1 MVARLPAYPPTRGAR
16 RPRRAIHLPGVP
28 PGARAYPA
36 GAPISSRRN
45 GGKEGPG
52 GFPPFQ
58 KGGFAWIFI
67 EGAPGAFDPGPPV
80 RGLLAAVGC
89 TDRAKTSRA
98 LPPAPLAGAC
108 GNWGPRRSPAKRVRW
123 GEFPGEAPPVADK
136 ASRKK
141 GAARLAGHFGPGIA
155 MPRRE
160 QGPSGGNELS
170 TVEGVSFA
178 ACGEANDLK
187 LVPTKRAAMHG
198 RSLPCLY
205 SPPPPWTP
213 GPGPAGPG
221 GFPTAFD
228 IKSGAPAGQAR
239 PRGSPGK
246 WNAGGWYPPLR
257 AWRLPAPR
265 GVDTPANER
274 RVRDAAPYRVRL
286 GEGGSV

>member
-1 MVARLPAYPPTRGAR
+1 MVARLPVYPPTRGAR

-28 PGARAYPA
+28 PRARAYPA

-45 GGKEGPG
+45 SGKEGPG

-108 GNWGPRRSPAKRVRW
+108 SNWGPRRSPAKRVRW

-155 MPRRE
+155 MPQRE
-160 QGPSGGNELS
+160 QGPCGGNELS
-170 TVEGVSFA
+170 GLPGSE
-178 ACGEANDLK
+178 
-187 LVPTKRAAMHG
+187 
-198 RSLPCLY
+198 RSV
-205 SPPPPWTP
+205 
-213 GPGPAGPG
+213 
-221 GFPTAFD
+221 
-228 IKSGAPAGQAR
+228 
-239 PRGSPGK
+239 
-246 WNAGGWYPPLR
+246 
-257 AWRLPAPR
+257 AWA
-265 GVDTPANER
+265 D
-274 RVRDAAPYRVRL
+274 DAAPRAARIGITPQALMTAVLYRPGPPGRRRCHASEIL
-286 GEGGSV
+286 G

>member
-28 PGARAYPA
+28 PRARAYPA

-141 GAARLAGHFGPGIA
+141 GAARLAGRFGPVIA
-155 MPRRE
+155 LPRRE
-160 QGPSGGNELS
+160 QGSGGNELS
-170 TVEGVSFA
+170 GLPES
-178 ACGEANDLK
+178 E
-187 LVPTKRAAMHG
+187 
-198 RSLPCLY
+198 RSV
-205 SPPPPWTP
+205 
-213 GPGPAGPG
+213 
-221 GFPTAFD
+221 
-228 IKSGAPAGQAR
+228 
-239 PRGSPGK
+239 
-246 WNAGGWYPPLR
+246 
-257 AWRLPAPR
+257 AWA
-265 GVDTPANER
+265 D
-274 RVRDAAPYRVRL
+274 DAAPWVARIAVTLQALGAGALYQLGPPGRRRCLASEKLWRL
-286 GEGGSV
+286 W